1 MKTKSEIPSNF
12 LHAEI
17 EKDLASGR
25 FDSVHTRFPPEPNGY
40 LHVGSAY
47 AIQINWLAAQK
58 YGGKFNL
65 RMDDTNPEKESFEY
79 VDAIVEDMHWLGP
92 DWEDRLFFA
101 SDYFEALYE
110 YAVKLIEK
118 GLAYVDDLTPV
129 EVRATRGTLTEKG
142 TNSPYRDRSVEE
154 NLKLFREMKA
164 GTYKEGEKCLRAKID
179 MGSPNINLRDPV
191 IYRIC
196 YTPHYRRGTD
206 WCIYPLYDFQHPVS
220 DAMEGITHSMCSD
233 EFKNHR
239 PLYDWFLEKLEFECP
254 SRQVEFGRINLR
266 GIKTGKRDLRA
277 MVESGT
283 VSGWD
288 DPRMPTIKGLKRR
301 GYTPEMVREFLFA
314 IGVAK
319 DRSTADYDLLETTA
333 RKVLQ
338 TSAPARMA
346 VLDPVKLVITNW
358 PKDQVEWLNATNHP
372 KHPEWGERKVPFT
385 RELVIEREDFSEDPP
400 KKFKRLSP
408 GEEVR
413 LRHGYFF
420 KCEEVVKNGDG
431 EIIEIRGTY
440 DPETKSGSGFSKRKP
455 KGTIHWVSATES
467 VKESVRIYDR
477 IYLPDGE
484 TVNPESLREGT
495 AFLEPSLMDAKAEET
510 MQWVRLG
517 YFTLDP
523 EELKHGNR
531 VWNRTVSLKDTWR
544 K

>member
-47 AIQINWLAAQK
+47 AIQINWLAAKK

-101 SDYFEALYE
+101 SDYFEALYG
-110 YAVKLIEK
+110 YAVRLIEK
-118 GLAYVDDLTPV
+118 GLAYVDDLTPD
-129 EVRATRGTLTEKG
+129 EVRASRGTLTEKG
-142 TNSPYRDRSVEE
+142 TDSPYRNRSVEE
-154 NLKLFREMKA
+154 NLRFFSEMKD
-164 GTYKEGEKCLRAKID
+164 GKYQEGEKCLRAKID

-196 YTPHYRRGTD
+196 YTPHYRRGRD

-239 PLYDWFLEKLEFECP
+239 PLYDWFLEQLDFERP

-277 MVESGT
+277 MVENGT

-301 GYTPEMVREFLFA
+301 GYTPEMIQDFLIA

-338 TSAPARMA
+338 TTAPARMA
-346 VLDPVKLVITNW
+346 VLDPVKLVVTNW
-358 PKDQVEWLNATNHP
+358 PKDRVEWLKAANHP
-372 KHPEWGERKVPFT
+372 KHPEWGEREVPFT
-385 RELVIEREDFSEDPP
+385 RELVIERDDFSESPP
-400 KKFKRLSP
+400 KKFKRLSL

-420 KCEEVVKNGDG
+420 KCEEVIKDEAG
-431 EIIEIRGTY
+431 EIVEIRGTY
-440 DPETKSGSGFSKRKP
+440 DPETKSGSSFSKRKP
-455 KGTIHWVSATES
+455 KGTIHWVSASEGI
-467 VKESVRIYDR
+467 EEPVRVYDR

-484 TVNPESLREGT
+484 TVNPDSLREGT
-495 AFLEPSLMDAKAEET
+495 AVLEPSLAEAKGEET
-510 MQWVRLG
+510 LQWVRLG

-523 EELKHGNR
+523 VELKKGNR
-531 VWNRTVSLKDTWR
+531 VWNRTVSLKDSWN

>member
-17 EKDLASGR
+17 EKDLSSGR

-47 AIQINWLAAQK
+47 AIQINWLASQK

-101 SDYFEALYE
+101 SDYFEDLYK
-110 YAVKLIEK
+110 YAVLLIEK
-118 GLAYVDDLTPV
+118 GLAYVDDLTPE
-129 EVRATRGTLTEKG
+129 EVRTTRGTLTEKG
-142 TNSPYRDRSVEE
+142 TNSPYRNRSIEE
-154 NLKLFREMKA
+154 NLKLFADM
-164 GTYKEGEKCLRAKID
+164 KEGKYQEGDKCLRAKID
-179 MGSPNINLRDPV
+179 MGSPNINMRDPV

-196 YTPHYRRGTD
+196 YTPHYRRGSD

-239 PLYDWFLEKLEFECP
+239 PLYDWFLEQLDFERP

-358 PKDQVEWLNATNHP
+358 PEDKVEWLKAANHP
-372 KHPEWGERKVPFT
+372 KHPEWGERQVPFT
-385 RELVIEREDFSEDPP
+385 RELVIERDDFSENPP

-408 GEEVR
+408 GQEVR

-420 KCEEVVKNGDG
+420 KCEQVIKDDQGQV
-431 EIIEIRGTY
+431 IEIRGTY
-440 DPETKSGSGFSKRKP
+440 DPETKSGSGFSARKP
-455 KGTIHWVSATES
+455 KGTIHWVSATEGLR
-467 VKESVRIYDR
+467 EPVRVYDR

-484 TVNPESLREGT
+484 TINPDSLKEGT
-495 AFLEPSLMDAKAEET
+495 AVLEPSLADAKMEET

-523 EELKHGNR
+523 VEWEKGNR

>member
-1 MKTKSEIPSNF
+1 MKIPSNF
-12 LHAEI
+12 LHGEI
-17 EKDLASGR
+17 EKDLNSGR
-25 FDSVHTRFPPEPNGY
+25 FDSVHTRFPPEPNGH

-65 RMDDTNPEKESFEY
+65 RMDDTNPEKESMEY
-79 VDAIVEDMHWLGP
+79 VESIVEDMRWLGC

-101 SDYFEALYE
+101 SDYFEELYD
-110 YAVKLIEK
+110 YACRLIEK
-118 GLAYVDDLTPV
+118 GLAYVCDLTPA
-129 EVRATRGTLTEKG
+129 EVRTMRGGLTQAG
-142 TNSPYRDRSVEE
+142 TNSPYRNRPVEE
-154 NLKLFREMKA
+154 NLRLFAEMKA
-164 GTYKEGEKCLRAKID
+164 GKYAEGKRSLRAKID
-179 MGSPNINLRDPV
+179 MASPNMNMRDPV

-196 YTPHYRRGTD
+196 YTAHYRRGTD

-239 PLYDWFLEKLEFECP
+239 PLYDWFLEKLEFERP

-266 GIKTGKRDLRA
+266 GIKTGKRDLRS
-277 MVESGT
+277 MVENGT

-301 GYTPEMVREFLFA
+301 GYTPEMIRDFVFA

-333 RKVLQ
+333 RKALQ
-338 TSAPARMA
+338 ATAPARM
-346 VLDPVKLVITNW
+346 VVVHPLKVVITNF
-358 PKDQVEWLNATNHP
+358 PEGRVEMLPAANHP
-372 KHPEWGERKVPFT
+372 KHPEMGERELPFT
-385 RELVIEREDFSEDPP
+385 REIFIEREDFAEVPP

-420 KCEEVVKNGDG
+420 KCEEVVKDSETG
-431 EIIEIRGTY
+431 ELIELRGTY
-440 DPETKSGSGFSKRKP
+440 DLETKSGSGFTGRKP
-455 KGTIHWVSATES
+455 KGTIHWVSATEGIAE
-467 VKESVRIYDR
+467 KVRIYDR

-484 TVNPESLREGT
+484 SINPNSLYET
-495 AFLEPSLMDAKAEET
+495 MAILEPSIKDAKLEET

-517 YFTLDP
+517 YFTLDSV
-523 EELKHGNR
+523 EWAKGNR
-531 VWNRTVSLKDTWR
+531 IWNRTVSLKDAW
-544 K
+544 KK

>member
-17 EKDLASGR
+17 EKDLSSGR

-47 AIQINWLAAQK
+47 AIQINWLASQK

-101 SDYFEALYE
+101 SDYFEALYK
-110 YAVKLIEK
+110 YAVRLIEK
-118 GLAYVDDLTPV
+118 GLAYVDDLTPE
-129 EVRATRGTLTEKG
+129 EVRTTRGTLTEKG
-142 TNSPYRDRSVEE
+142 TNSPYRNRSIEE
-154 NLKLFREMKA
+154 NLKLFADM
-164 GTYKEGEKCLRAKID
+164 KEGKYQEGDKCLRAKID
-179 MGSPNINLRDPV
+179 MGSPNINMRDPV

-196 YTPHYRRGTD
+196 YTPHYRRGSD

-239 PLYDWFLEKLEFECP
+239 PLYDWFLEQLDFERP

-358 PKDQVEWLNATNHP
+358 PEGKVEWLKAANHP
-372 KHPEWGERKVPFT
+372 KHPEWGERQVPFT
-385 RELVIEREDFSEDPP
+385 RELVIERDDFSENPP

-408 GEEVR
+408 GQEVR

-420 KCEEVVKNGDG
+420 KCEQVIKDDQGRV
-431 EIIEIRGTY
+431 IEIRGTY
-440 DPETKSGSGFSKRKP
+440 DPETKSGSGFSARKP
-455 KGTIHWVSATES
+455 KGTIHWVSATEGLR
-467 VKESVRIYDR
+467 EPVRVYDR

-484 TVNPESLREGT
+484 TINPDSLKEGT
-495 AFLEPSLMDAKAEET
+495 AVLEPSLADTKMEET

-523 EELKHGNR
+523 VEWEKGNR